1 MNLRELFEAHDTA
14 QAAATAAFIEVNGRA
29 PRRGDLFNRS
39 GRHLFYVGDG
49 YRWHLVRD
57 ASEQA

>member
-1 MNLRELFEAHDTA
+1 MSIQVQFEA
-14 QAAATAAFIEVNGRA
+14 QAAATAAFIEMNGEP
-29 PRRGDLFNRS
+29 PRRGDRFNHG

-57 ASEQA
+57 ETEQA